1 MPTSGGWAAK
11 NYRAPLSSRERLVL
25 AEWERA
31 RVSRVTRAEVAVR
44 WGDDKSDKIFERFN
58 RLWGLT

>member
-44 WGDDKSDKIFERFN
+44 WGDDKADKIFERFN